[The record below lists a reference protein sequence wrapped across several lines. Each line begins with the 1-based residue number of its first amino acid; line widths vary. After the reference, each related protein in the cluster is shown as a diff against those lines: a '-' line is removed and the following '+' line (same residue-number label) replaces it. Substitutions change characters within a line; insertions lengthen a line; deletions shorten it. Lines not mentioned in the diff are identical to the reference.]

1 MTTEVVQIREGRPS
15 DIPFVTNSW
24 LKSFRANGAFSQ
36 SVPNDIY
43 YQQHHKILESIIPR
57 GLLLVLCNPEDPDQ
71 IIGWTL
77 IERQPEILIL
87 HYIYIKNSLR
97 RNGLMNTLLGEV
109 ERHEQPRFRFTTHM
123 TQSWDALNPK
133 KRGFIYNPYY
143 LFSSLP
149 ADWHHE
155 AKTDH

>member
-43 YQQHHKILESIIPR
+43 YQQHHKILEAIIPR

-97 RNGLMNTLLGEV
+97 RNGLMDVICRSIPYATEIPSSPAIALVLCGKPAGV
-109 ERHEQPRFRFTTHM
+109 KPAGAD
-123 TQSWDALNPK
+123 SGPLDATAN
-133 KRGFIYNPYY
+133 R
-143 LFSSLP
+143 
-149 ADWHHE
+149 
-155 AKTDH
+155 